1 MSIMLDR
8 EQIACYNTPMTNKTN
23 LTATATDTDDWGE
36 YGEWIWDN
44 DVLLSDKALAR
55 REERDAYAD
64 AWVDAWAD
72 DMSDD

>member
-8 EQIACYNTPMTNKTN
+8 DQIACYNNLMTNKTN
-23 LTATATDTDDWGE
+23 LAPADDTNDDWGV

-44 DVLLSDKALAR
+44 DVLLSDRALAR
-55 REERDAYAD
+55 REERDA
-64 AWVDAWAD
+64 WAD